1 VNKQPDAETRER
13 LEYLRSQIEAERI
26 SMSEIAELADLADY
40 IASDDVVLREWAG
53 IPEGDR

>member
-1 VNKQPDAETRER
+1 MNKQPDAETRER